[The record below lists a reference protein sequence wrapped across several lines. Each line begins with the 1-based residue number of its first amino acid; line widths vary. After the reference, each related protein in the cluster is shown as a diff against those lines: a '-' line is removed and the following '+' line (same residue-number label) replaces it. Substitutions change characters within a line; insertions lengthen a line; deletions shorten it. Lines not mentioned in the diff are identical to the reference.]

1 MPISFGYEGLAYDKT
16 LGNRF
21 KSCDLQPYDEP
32 ADEADGDKVVTL
44 WTKRSKGDLQRETT
58 TVAQLAAQ
66 TSSRGDPGGD
76 PRGDDAD
83 DEREDSDDDEEV
95 PRDDNK
101 VTPASDD
108 DLFSGPLYSSGS
120 DDESLSSDGDD
131 TSVADA
137 PTTCTASTSEPVADA
152 PTTSTASTSEPVAD
166 APTTSTASTSEAV
179 ADAPTTSTAS
189 TCEAVADAPTASTA
203 STSEAVADA
212 PTTCTASTSDAVAD
226 APTTSTASTSE
237 PVPGAPT
244 TSAATTSEPVAADT
258 ERMSSVSK
266 AEKFLR
272 DKATVGMTCEI
283 SEIYNSTSMPERE
296 VRDAATG
303 AVPIRKVPTSDKDVT
318 ARVPGLNVKTAVDV
332 KFDKFW
338 AKYGND
344 IASGYVD
351 LRIRAVDLEPSS
363 DPSDTA
369 VGDSAIDAAA
379 PSNAKEDDISDDAGQ
394 ADTMNTTSTSGT
406 ILYHPASASP
416 SEIPMEQSRSETPM
430 EQSPWER
437 PMEQLQQS
445 QDIDDIPHDHS
456 ADFE

>member
-1 MPISFGYEGLAYDKT
+1 
-16 LGNRF
+16 
-21 KSCDLQPYDEP
+21 
-32 ADEADGDKVVTL
+32 
-44 WTKRSKGDLQRETT
+44 
-58 TVAQLAAQ
+58 
-66 TSSRGDPGGD
+66 
-76 PRGDDAD
+76 
-83 DEREDSDDDEEV
+83 
-95 PRDDNK
+95 
-101 VTPASDD
+101 
-108 DLFSGPLYSSGS
+108 
-120 DDESLSSDGDD
+120 
-131 TSVADA
+131 
-137 PTTCTASTSEPVADA
+137 
-152 PTTSTASTSEPVAD
+152 
-166 APTTSTASTSEAV
+166 
-179 ADAPTTSTAS
+179 
-189 TCEAVADAPTASTA
+189 
-203 STSEAVADA
+203 
-212 PTTCTASTSDAVAD
+212 
-226 APTTSTASTSE
+226 
-237 PVPGAPT
+237 
-244 TSAATTSEPVAADT
+244 
-258 ERMSSVSK
+258 MSSVSK